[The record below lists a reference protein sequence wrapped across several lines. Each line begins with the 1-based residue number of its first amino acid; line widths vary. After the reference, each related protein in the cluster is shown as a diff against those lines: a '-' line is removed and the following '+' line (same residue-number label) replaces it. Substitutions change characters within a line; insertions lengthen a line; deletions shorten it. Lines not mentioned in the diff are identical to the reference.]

1 MSFLENNFF
10 LLAITF
16 GIFFFAK
23 LLQKKTGLV
32 LLNPIL
38 LTIALLIIFL
48 KMTNISY
55 ETYNKGGHLIEFWL
69 RPAVVALGVPLYLQ
83 LEMIKKQLLPILLS
97 QLAGCIVGVISV
109 VLIAKFMGASQEV
122 ILSLAPKSVTTPIA
136 MEVTKAIGGIPS
148 LTAAVVVAVGL
159 LGAICGFKTM
169 KIMRVGSPIAQ
180 GLMGGGANITPG
192 EVSLAHNGVL
202 FLDELPEFRR
212 AALETLRQPL
222 ETGQVVISRASGT
235 MTFPCRFML
244 AAAMNPCPCGYLGD
258 RRRACTCP
266 PAQIARYRRKIS
278 GPLLDR
284 FDLLME
290 VPAVDPSILASSPA
304 GECSASI
311 RERVAAARRLQSS
324 RYAGTPFRNNA
335 ALSGKALQKYCR
347 LLPEGR
353 AILLRAVE
361 ELALSARAYDRILK
375 VARTIAD
382 LEGTSDIQDVH
393 LYEAVQYRAFE
404 QSLRD

>member
-1 MSFLENNFF
+1 MNQTVDSRKYYPTALALYITYFVLGIAASIMGQYKQDFAAMWGAASLADGSYDVSGVVAVIAAIGLGRLVAFPIAGPLSDRLGRRLSALIGCVLYAIF

-180 GLMGGGANITPG
+180 GLSMGTAAHAVGTSTAMDISSKYGEYASLGLTLNGIFTALLTPTI
-192 EVSLAHNGVL
+192 LRLLGVL
-202 FLDELPEFRR
+202 
-212 AALETLRQPL
+212 
-222 ETGQVVISRASGT
+222 
-235 MTFPCRFML
+235 
-244 AAAMNPCPCGYLGD
+244 
-258 RRRACTCP
+258 
-266 PAQIARYRRKIS
+266 
-278 GPLLDR
+278 
-284 FDLLME
+284 
-290 VPAVDPSILASSPA
+290 
-304 GECSASI
+304 
-311 RERVAAARRLQSS
+311 
-324 RYAGTPFRNNA
+324 
-335 ALSGKALQKYCR
+335 
-347 LLPEGR
+347 
-353 AILLRAVE
+353 
-361 ELALSARAYDRILK
+361 
-375 VARTIAD
+375 
-382 LEGTSDIQDVH
+382 
-393 LYEAVQYRAFE
+393 
-404 QSLRD
+404 